1 MVTTE
6 QLVYAGILGCFAFLS
21 WLIKDRFKSLYDIET
36 RMITVE
42 AKLDVMGDINNTLH
56 ELRTDV
62 AVIKQRLEQQEKV
75 K

>member
-1 MVTTE
+1 MTTE
-6 QLVYAGILGCFAFLS
+6 QIIYAGIIGCFTFLS
-21 WLIKDRFKSLYDIET
+21 WLIKDRFKSLDDIET

-42 AKLDVMGDINNTLH
+42 TKLDVMGDINNNLH

-62 AVIKQRLEQQEKV
+62 AVIKQRLEQQEKS